1 MKLGGHGKS
10 SILTEEI
17 KEKINKELDYKY
29 QVLFDMLW
37 YSGCRVSEALQIR
50 WCDISSNTIIIRKGN
65 TKNKQDT
72 RELIVPQK
80 LIDKINRLP
89 NTCSYIF
96 AGYNG
101 NHLTRFSADKNLR
114 NACKK
119 LGLVGYSTHSYRR
132 SVISQ
137 LHERNIPIKVISTIS
152 GHRSLAS
159 ISHYID
165 INDKQVLSALQSRW
179 V

>member
-10 SILTEEI
+10 SIITEEL
-17 KEKINKELDYKY
+17 KEKIHKELDYKY
-29 QVLFDMLW
+29 QVLFDVLW
-37 YSGCRVSEALQIR
+37 FSCCRISEALQIR
-50 WCDISSNTIIIRKGN
+50 WCDISGNTIIIRKST
-65 TKNKQDT
+65 TKNKQET
-72 RELIVPQK
+72 RELLVPQY
-80 LIDKINRLP
+80 LIDKINKLP

-101 NHLTRFSADKNLR
+101 NHLSRYSADKNLR

-132 SVISQ
+132 SGITQ

-159 ISHYID
+159 ISHYIEVD
-165 INDKQVLSALQSRW
+165 DKQVVNALQARW
-179 V
+179 